1 MYVSCSELLDMDK
14 SEISRPIGT
23 ILDGSNYTFW
33 SQRMK
38 SFLIGRKFWRIV
50 TSDIVKPV
58 RNIDE
63 NDAKYAERLEDWDSK
78 NHQIIT
84 WFCNTSIP
92 SIHIQFTEFD
102 IAKEVWDFLSN

>member
-1 MYVSCSELLDMDK
+1 MVLITLFGLNVWK
-14 SEISRPIGT
+14 V
-23 ILDGSNYTFW
+23 
-33 SQRMK
+33 
-38 SFLIGRKFWRIV
+38 FLIGRKFWRIV
-50 TSDIVKPV
+50 TGDIVKPV
-58 RNIDE
+58 RNTDE

-102 IAKEVWDFLSN
+102 TAK